1 MRASGPQN
9 AGHLQNEG
17 EIMANLDT
25 LKAKYKAAIDLGKD
39 LGVSWKNVHVENEKL
54 LLRGAAP
61 NAEIK
66 NHVWDAI
73 KKVDADYS
81 DLTADITVDA
91 SLPVPERKYTV
102 KSGDTLSKIA
112 KEYYGDASQYMKIF
126 KANGS
131 QLTDPDKIKVG
142 QELVIPR

>member
-1 MRASGPQN
+1 
-9 AGHLQNEG
+9 
-17 EIMANLDT
+17 MANLDE
-25 LKAKYKAAIDLGKD
+25 LKAKYRAAIDLGKD

-81 DLTADITVDA
+81 DLTADISVDA
-91 SLPVPERKYTV
+91 SLPVPTRTYVV

-112 KEYYGDASQYMKIF
+112 KEFYGDAKEYMKIF
-126 KANGS
+126 KANGT

>member
-1 MRASGPQN
+1 
-9 AGHLQNEG
+9 
-17 EIMANLDT
+17 MADLDT
-25 LKAKYKAAIDLGKD
+25 LKAKYKAVIDLGKD
-39 LGVSWKNVHVENEKL
+39 LGVSWKNVHVEGEKL

-61 NAEIK
+61 NGEIK

-81 DLTADITVDA
+81 DLTADISVDA
-91 SLPVPERKYTV
+91 SLPLPTRTYVV

-112 KEYYGDASQYMKIF
+112 KEFYGDAGDYMKIF
-126 KANGS
+126 KANGDK
-131 QLTDPDKIKVG
+131 LTDPDKIKVG

>member
-1 MRASGPQN
+1 
-9 AGHLQNEG
+9 
-17 EIMANLDT
+17 MADLET
-25 LKAKYKAAIDLGKD
+25 LKAKYRAAIDLGKE

-61 NAEIK
+61 NGEIK

-73 KKVDADYS
+73 KKVDASYA
-81 DLTADITVDA
+81 DLTADITIDA
-91 SLPVPERKYTV
+91 SLPVPTRTYVV
-102 KSGDTLSKIA
+102 KGGDTLSKIA
-112 KEYYGDASQYMKIF
+112 KEFYGDAGQYMKIF

>member
-1 MRASGPQN
+1 MRDTLGTKKKED
-9 AGHLQNEG
+9 L
-17 EIMANLDT
+17 MADLDT
-25 LKAKYKAAIDLGKD
+25 LKAKYQAAIDLGKE
-39 LGVSWKNVHVENEKL
+39 LGVSWKNVHVEGEKL

-61 NAEIK
+61 NDEIK

-73 KKVDADYS
+73 KKVDKDYS
-81 DLTADITVDA
+81 DLTADISVDA
-91 SLPVPERKYTV
+91 SLPVPTRTYVV

-112 KEYYGDASQYMKIF
+112 KEFYGDAGEYMKIF
-126 KANGS
+126 KANDK